1 MNVSTPV
8 LVTAGSTRNPI
19 DAMRH
24 IAAFSSG
31 KTGVRIA
38 EILLQRG
45 AQVHLLGS
53 PEAVLRAGDSL
64 STETFGSTRD
74 LLARMKDWLQNNPEG
89 WVIHAAAVG
98 DYEAVPQPG
107 KIASGQEALVI
118 RLQAAPKIIE
128 QLKAWAPESKLV
140 GFKAAGP
147 ETTAEELVAACR
159 ELGFRCRAN
168 WIFGNVLGELENT
181 ATLVD
186 RFGAESFS
194 NRESAFQVLAA
205 HVMA

>member
-1 MNVSTPV
+1 MSTPA

-31 KTGVRIA
+31 RTGVRVA
-38 EILLQRG
+38 QILEERG
-45 AQVHLLGS
+45 AEVHLLGS

-64 STETFGSTRD
+64 STETFTSTRD
-74 LLARMKDWLQNNPEG
+74 LMARMKDWLLAHPTG
-89 WVIHAAAVG
+89 WVIHSAAVG
-98 DYEAVPQPG
+98 DYEAVPERG
-107 KIASGQEALVI
+107 KIASGQDALTI
-118 RLQAAPKIIE
+118 QLQAAPKIINH
-128 QLKAWAPESKLV
+128 LKGWAPDSKLV

-147 ETTAEELVAACR
+147 ETNAEQLVAACR

-168 WIFGNVLGELENT
+168 WIFGNVLGSIEST

-194 NRESAFQVLAA
+194 NREAAFQVLAA